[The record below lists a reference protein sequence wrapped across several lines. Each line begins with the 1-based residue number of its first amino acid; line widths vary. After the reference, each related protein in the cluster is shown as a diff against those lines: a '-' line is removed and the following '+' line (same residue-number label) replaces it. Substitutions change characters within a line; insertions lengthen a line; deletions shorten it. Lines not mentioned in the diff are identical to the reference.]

1 MEKQERD
8 EHLETI
14 WHLIENNESD
24 VASFQSHSGGAVDAG
39 VLAQLREDGYINLHG
54 EQIALTDKGSDS
66 AKQIIRRHRLAE
78 RLLTDVLGMAL
89 GDIEPGAC
97 EFEHVLAPELVD
109 SICTLLGHPRECPHG
124 GKIPEG
130 ECCRQAV
137 TTVSSVVRPL
147 SDVHIGEEVKVA
159 YVNTSSNSRMHK
171 LLQFGI
177 IPGALVSVHQRYPS
191 FVIVCGNNQIA
202 LEEAI
207 AGEIYVWQK
216 ERVTPAAE
224 PPREEH
230 KRWRFRKGKG

>member
-1 MEKQERD
+1 MERQDRE

-14 WHLIENNESD
+14 WHLVENNESD
-24 VASFQSHSGGAVDAG
+24 VESFKSHSGGAGDAG
-39 VLAQLREDGYINLHG
+39 VVAQLCEDGYITLQGDH
-54 EQIALTDKGSDS
+54 IALTDKGSDA

-130 ECCRQAV
+130 ECCRQAF

-147 SDVHIGEEVKVA
+147 ADAQVGEEVKVA
-159 YVNTSSNSRMHK
+159 YVNTRSNSRMHK
-171 LLQFGI
+171 LSHFGI
-177 IPGALVSVHQRYPS
+177 IPGARVSVHQRYPS
-191 FVIVCGNNQIA
+191 FVIVCGSNQIA
-202 LEEAI
+202 LEEEI
-207 AGEIYVWQK
+207 AREIYVWQT
-216 ERVTPAAE
+216 ERPAPALE
-224 PPREEH
+224 TAHEERR
-230 KRWRFRKGKG
+230 RWRFRKGKG